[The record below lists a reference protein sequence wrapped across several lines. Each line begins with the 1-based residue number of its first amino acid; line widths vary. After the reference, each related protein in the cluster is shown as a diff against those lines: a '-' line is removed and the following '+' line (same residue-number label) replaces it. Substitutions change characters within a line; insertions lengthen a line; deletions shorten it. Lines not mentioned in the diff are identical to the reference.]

1 MFTFRHIKA
10 HLAFYLQLY
19 GNRVLE
25 KGFIGLV
32 VGFFVFLFSLALV
45 VSNFGVEWGFLRSL
59 ILMCWVL
66 SPILCGVGC
75 KTLI

>member
-1 MFTFRHIKA
+1 VHWSCIVYDSGTHT
-10 HLAFYLQLY
+10 
-19 GNRVLE
+19 RVCL
-25 KGFIGLV
+25 
-32 VGFFVFLFSLALV
+32 GFFVFLFSLALV

>member
-32 VGFFVFLFSLALV
+32 VGFFVFLFSLRCVFMSQKNDTDVAHYNFQRTLT
-45 VSNFGVEWGFLRSL
+45 NFGNFSQRY
-59 ILMCWVL
+59 C
-66 SPILCGVGC
+66 
-75 KTLI
+75 